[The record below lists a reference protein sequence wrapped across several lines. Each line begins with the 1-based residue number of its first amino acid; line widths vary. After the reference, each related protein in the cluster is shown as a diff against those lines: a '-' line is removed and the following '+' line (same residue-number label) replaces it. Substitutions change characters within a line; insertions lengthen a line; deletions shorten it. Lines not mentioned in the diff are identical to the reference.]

1 MSGIKGWQGFGPD
14 AGKFVPVEDGF
25 HHAAH
30 QCGITMFDQ
39 TAPEAAEFQKMLVEW
54 YYSGNWTEVRR

>member
-1 MSGIKGWQGFGPD
+1 MKQIKGWQGFGPE

-30 QCGITMFDQ
+30 ACGIQMVDPD
-39 TAPEAAEFQKMLVEW
+39 APDATEFKSMLVEW
-54 YYSGNWTEVRR
+54 FFSGNWIEVRR